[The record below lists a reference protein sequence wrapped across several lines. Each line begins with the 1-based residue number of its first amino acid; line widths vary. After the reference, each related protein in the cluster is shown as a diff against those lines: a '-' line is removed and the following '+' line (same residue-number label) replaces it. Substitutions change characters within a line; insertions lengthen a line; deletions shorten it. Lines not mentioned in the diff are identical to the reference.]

1 VTLHLRLNKPVV
13 KCLTL
18 LAGVA
23 FLILPYCGDRA
34 RAGTQQSSKV
44 QESRGKQIYV
54 QGTSPSGKEILAYI
68 GDSSIEVPA
77 SAMPCANCHGI
88 DGMGKPEGG
97 VKPSNLTWEAMTKP
111 YGLVHTDGR
120 QHPPYTERGLELAI
134 ARGVDPGGNKLNS
147 VMPRYQM
154 SPQDQADL
162 IAYLKVLGKDR
173 DPGISDNK
181 IVIGTAVP
189 AKGALVEMGQALKA
203 VTAAFF
209 DELNSQGGIYG
220 RRLELKFVE
229 TAETPAATRA
239 KIESFL
245 KDEQVFAM
253 IGAIIA
259 GAEGETVPLLAQH
272 EVPLIGPITLYPQ
285 TGLPLNRQVFYLLPG
300 ADVQARAMVKFA
312 AQKPELKNAG
322 TEVLYPQSAVNTGVF
337 EAIESQSKI
346 DGLSPPR
353 AYTYV
358 AGHFEVVDAVKQVR
372 ETKRNLVFFLGNTEE
387 AVSFLNEAEK
397 LNWFPIVVLTGAGGG
412 KAIFDAPVGFEGK
425 IFLTF
430 PASPADQTAEGINEF
445 RALAEKY
452 KLPNQHLATQI
463 SAYSAAKILAEVLK
477 RAGRDVSREK
487 VIHELESL
495 YEYPTGLTP
504 SITFGPNRRV
514 GAMGAHVVAID
525 LKGKRIVPASGWIK
539 VE

>member
-1 VTLHLRLNKPVV
+1 MNRPVA
-13 KCLTL
+13 KS
-18 LAGVA
+18 LAVLA
-23 FLILPYCGDRA
+23 SLAIWIVPYCGARV
-34 RAGTQQSSKV
+34 RAGTQQSSKL

-68 GDSSIEVPA
+68 GDSSLEVPA

-111 YGLVHTDGR
+111 YGLVHADGR

-134 ARGVDPGGNKLNS
+134 VRGADPGGNKLNS

-154 SPQDQADL
+154 SPQDLADL

-181 IVIGTAVP
+181 IVIGSAVP
-189 AKGALVEMGQALKA
+189 TKGALAEMGQAVKA
-203 VTAAFF
+203 VITAYF
-209 DELNSQGGIYG
+209 DELNSQGGIYS

-239 KIESFL
+239 NIERFL
-245 KDEQVFAM
+245 NDDQVFAM
-253 IGAIIA
+253 TGAVIA
-259 GAEGETVPLLAQH
+259 GAEAETVPLLAQR

-300 ADVQARAMVKFA
+300 ADVQARAVVKFA

-322 TEVLYPQSAVNTGVF
+322 TEVLYPRSAINVGVF
-337 EAIESQSKI
+337 EAVEAQCKK
-346 DGLSPPR
+346 DGLSAPR
-353 AYTYV
+353 AYSYV
-358 AGHFEVVDAVKQVR
+358 AGHFDVVDAVKQLR
-372 ETKRNLVFFLGNTEE
+372 ETKRDLLFFLGNTEE
-387 AVSFLNEAEK
+387 AVSFMKEAEK
-397 LNWFPIVVLTGAGGG
+397 LDWFPTVVLSGAGGG
-412 KAIFDAPVGFEGK
+412 KEIFDAPVGFEGK
-425 IFLTF
+425 MLLSF
-430 PASPADQTAEGINEF
+430 PTSPADQSAEGVREF

-452 KLPNQHLATQI
+452 KLPNQYLATQI
-463 SAYSAAKILAEVLK
+463 SAYSGAKILTEVLK

-487 VIHELESL
+487 VIHELESM
-495 YEYPTGLTP
+495 YEYQTGLTP
-504 SITFGPNRRV
+504 SITFGPNRRI
-514 GAMGAHVVAID
+514 GAMGAHAVAID
-525 LKGKRIVPASGWIK
+525 LNGKRFVPVSGWIR